1 VAAPTYL
8 ANNFNYLR
16 TTGVTD
22 CTATITRLIAQ
33 AVAIGWTNPS
43 GNTIKSAVN
52 GVGQFIKMTF
62 TRISALNLEVL
73 FEDSLGRTFTRRTQ
87 MPNPYVEDLYFNTY
101 GMAFDPGNGEGIWGS
116 ILDLSPELQDA
127 HDQFAAAHAARD
139 TANTLAGNFQT
150 SAAGQLNSA
159 SPRVYVFTN
168 AITILAPRGN
178 LLSATPTAG
187 MLPFSQPGS
196 RLWYPVIQV
205 GPVNSAGDM
214 RIRGRVFQM
223 LYVSESESTGT
234 EIVVPIDGASTG
246 VFKVLAFP
254 VAAVA
259 WRGKMA
265 MRKA

>member
-1 VAAPTYL
+1 MAAPTYL
-8 ANNFNYLR
+8 ANNFSYLR

-22 CTATITRLIAQ
+22 CANTITRMIAQ
-33 AVAIGWTNPS
+33 ALAMGWTNPS
-43 GNTIKSAVN
+43 GNIIKCNVN
-52 GVGQFIKMTF
+52 GVGQFIKLTF
-62 TRISALNLEVL
+62 TRISALNLEML

-87 MPNPYVEDLYFNTY
+87 MSNPYVEDLYFNTY
-101 GMAFDPGNGEGIWGS
+101 GMAFDPGNGEGLWGS
-116 ILDLSPELQDA
+116 LLDLSPELQDA
-127 HDQFAAAHAARD
+127 HDQFAAGHAARD
-139 TANTLAGNFQT
+139 TSNTTAGNFQT

-159 SPRVYVFTN
+159 SPRVYAFP
-168 AITILAPRGN
+168 AITILSPRGN
-178 LLSATPTAG
+178 LLSTTPTAG

-205 GPVNSAGDM
+205 GPVNSAGDI

-223 LYVSESESTGT
+223 LYMSESESNGT
-234 EIVVPIDGASTG
+234 EIVVPIDGSSTG
-246 VFKVLAFP
+246 VFKILAFP